1 MIQLGG
7 ARSGHAVGGRAK
19 ARRRGAVPAP
29 DIGSGAGSGGGFPTG
44 SGAGGSGSGGG
55 SGGGAGGGGHGPT
68 ASRRLLARLRDIM
81 AGSGSAQE
89 RLDKIV
95 RMIAA
100 EMVAEVCSCYVMRPG
115 EVLEL
120 FATIGLNPDAVHR
133 TRLQVGQGLVG
144 EVAATAR
151 AQVIANA
158 PQHPKFVYRP
168 ETGED
173 PYQSFMGVPILRGG
187 KVRGVLVIQNQQR
200 RTYSEEE
207 VETLLTIAMVVA
219 ELVAARGPSGPDQAG
234 GIDANEGMMPA
245 RIEGVTLNPG
255 LAMGTAVPHRPQ
267 LTIRQMVAEDADVE
281 HSRLRDALAAMHSSI
296 DHLVAVTEAR
306 GDPESRDILETYRM
320 FAEDRGWLNRINEAI
335 STGLTAEASV
345 QRVQNDMRARMAHM
359 TDPYLRERINDFEDL
374 ANRLLL
380 HLSGKTSVASSGTLP
395 EAIVLVARS
404 LGPADLLDYDQEKL
418 VAVVLEDGSSASHV
432 AILARALGLPMV
444 ARCADVMQIV
454 EPFDQIIVDGDN
466 AQVFVRPAE
475 DVQDLFAQTLA
486 LRAERAK
493 EYAGLIDKPALS
505 RDGVCVSLQINAGL
519 MVDLAHLHEV
529 GADGV
534 GLFRTEIPFMVRS
547 SYPDVEAQTDLYT
560 DVFDRAD
567 GKLVSFR
574 TLDIG
579 GDKALPYFPHDDREN
594 PALGWRAIRIGLDR
608 PAMLR
613 QQIRALVGAARGR
626 PFRLMFPMVAHCGE
640 FDAARKL
647 AVMECERAR
656 RRGQPVSAYMEIG
669 VMLEVPALI
678 WQLDD
683 LLARADFVSIGSND
697 LMQYLFAADRGNPH
711 MATRYDALCA
721 PMIDVLEGLAA
732 RAAAAGVPISVC
744 GEMAGRPLDAMVLV
758 ALGFRTL
765 SMSSG
770 SVGPVK
776 AMIRSLDVAALRAY
790 LETIR
795 RLPGQGLREKLRSYA
810 RDSKIAI

>member
-1 MIQLGG
+1 MVQFGG
-7 ARSGHAVGGRAK
+7 AQSGHT
-19 ARRRGAVPAP
+19 
-29 DIGSGAGSGGGFPTG
+29 SGGKHGG
-44 SGAGGSGSGGG
+44 AADSVGAGGAVGLSS
-55 SGGGAGGGGHGPT
+55 A
-68 ASRRLLARLRDIM
+68 RRLLARLRDIM
-81 AGSGSAQE
+81 AGSGSAQA

-207 VETLLTIAMVVA
+207 VETLQTIAMVVA
-219 ELVAARGPSGPDQAG
+219 ELVAARGPSGPDQPG
-234 GIDANEGMMPA
+234 GIDANEGMMPT

-267 LTIRQMVAEDADVE
+267 LTIRQMVAEDVDIE
-281 HSRLRDALAAMHSSI
+281 YSRLRDALASMHSSI

-306 GDPESRDILETYRM
+306 GDPESRDILETYKM

-335 STGLTAEASV
+335 GAGLTAEAAV

-395 EAIVLVARS
+395 DAIVLVART

-418 VAVVLEDGSSASHV
+418 VAVVLEDGSSGSHV
-432 AILARALGLPMV
+432 AILARALGLPLI
-444 ARCADVMQIV
+444 ARCPDVMQII
-454 EPFDQIIVDGDN
+454 EPFDPVVVDGDN
-466 AQVFVRPAE
+466 AQVFIRPAE

-486 LRAERAK
+486 LRAERAR
-493 EYAGLIDKPALS
+493 EYAGLVDKPAVS
-505 RDGVCVSLQINAGL
+505 RDGVAVSLQVNAGL
-519 MVDLAHLHEV
+519 MVDLGHLHEV

-547 SYPDVEAQTDLYT
+547 SYPDVAAQTELYT
-560 DVFDRAD
+560 DIFDRAD

-613 QQIRALVGAARGR
+613 QQIRALLRAANGR
-626 PFRLMFPMVAHCGE
+626 AFRLMFPMVAHCGE
-640 FDAARKL
+640 FDAARL
-647 AVMECERAR
+647 LVSLECRRAR
-656 RRGQPVSAYMEIG
+656 EMGLPVPDRLEVG
-669 VMLEVPALI
+669 VMLEVPSLI
-678 WQLDD
+678 WQIDSLLD
-683 LLARADFVSIGSND
+683 RVDFVSIGSND

-711 MATRYDALCA
+711 MASRYDALSA
-721 PMIDVLEGLAA
+721 PMLDILEHLAD
-732 RAAAAGVPISVC
+732 RAAKAGVPISVC
-744 GEMAGRPLDAMVLV
+744 GEMAGKSLDAMVLV
-758 ALGFRTL
+758 ALGFRVL

-770 SVGPVK
+770 SIGPVK

-795 RLPGQGLREKLRSYA
+795 RLPGRGLREKLQSYA
-810 RDSKIAI
+810 RDHGIAI